1 MNIIA
6 TAEMG
11 PGTFEA
17 KFVPLSKSNYIKQIW
32 VIRKTA
38 GPEIDKVQ
46 YIIVPKLFHG
56 KILGLLARPL
66 MLVWYTI
73 KLRAN
78 VILAYHFIPHA
89 FFAYFASIITGK
101 PYIICQT
108 GLYIQRYFQKNKF
121 SSWLVKK
128 VISSALFL
136 NVPGNR
142 SLEFWVSNGVPKSKV
157 NVLHSTIDTNFF
169 KPDPNINKEYDF
181 IILSRLAKEKRVDI
195 IIELLSQL
203 KNKGYKFKAVI
214 VGDGPEMSSLRKQVE
229 RENLNDFIEFVGFQK
244 DTNKWFNLA
253 KYYLMYSESEG
264 LPTSLMQAMSCGLIP
279 VVTNV
284 GNISDLVN
292 EKTGFLQNFDNP
304 IGFLK
309 TLEFLLSSQ
318 DKTLLQNYSLEC
330 RNIIIKEHSYE
341 SAQKKWESILE
352 KIN

>member
-1 MNIIA
+1 
-6 TAEMG
+6 
-11 PGTFEA
+11 
-17 KFVPLSKSNYIKQIW
+17 
-32 VIRKTA
+32 
-38 GPEIDKVQ
+38 
-46 YIIVPKLFHG
+46 
-56 KILGLLARPL
+56 
-66 MLVWYTI
+66 
-73 KLRAN
+73 
-78 VILAYHFIPHA
+78 
-89 FFAYFASIITGK
+89 
-101 PYIICQT
+101 
-108 GLYIQRYFQKNKF
+108 
-121 SSWLVKK
+121 
-128 VISSALFL
+128 
-136 NVPGNR
+136 
-142 SLEFWVSNGVPKSKV
+142 
-157 NVLHSTIDTNFF
+157 
-169 KPDPNINKEYDF
+169 
-181 IILSRLAKEKRVDI
+181 
-195 IIELLSQL
+195 
-203 KNKGYKFKAVI
+203 KFKAVI

-304 IGFLK
+304 IEFLK